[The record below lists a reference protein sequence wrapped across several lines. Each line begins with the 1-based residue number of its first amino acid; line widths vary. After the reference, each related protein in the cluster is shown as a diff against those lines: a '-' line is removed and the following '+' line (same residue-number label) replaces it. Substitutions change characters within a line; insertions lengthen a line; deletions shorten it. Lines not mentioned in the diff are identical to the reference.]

1 MRLLHRAQKLQNNTD
16 ESIERL
22 YKKLYTTMKKNR
34 ILLFLLT
41 LVLAACN
48 QKSPDADKVV
58 QEEKSE
64 KKDSENIIHRLPV
77 LHGVDTVKSGK
88 NVYIIEVHREAFDS
102 LGIVTDDMGYRYAD
116 NSLKISV
123 RKNGSSLFYRTFK
136 KKDFLHLLDAE
147 FAKHSILDGCR
158 FLQVHEGMVSFS
170 LAVSYPD
177 SDMSRPFKL
186 NIGPDGSYMI
196 VKNDDLEDEY
206 ISDSLSSDG
215 V

>member
-1 MRLLHRAQKLQNNTD
+1 
-16 ESIERL
+16 
-22 YKKLYTTMKKNR
+22 MKKNR
-34 ILLFLLT
+34 ILLILLT
-41 LVLAACN
+41 LVLVACN

>member
-1 MRLLHRAQKLQNNTD
+1 MK
-16 ESIERL
+16 EL
-22 YKKLYTTMKKNR
+22 YDTMKKNS
-34 ILLFLLT
+34 ILLLLLT

-58 QEEKSE
+58 QEKKTE

-77 LHGVDTVKSGK
+77 LHGADTVKSGK
-88 NVYIIEVHREAFDS
+88 NVYVIEVHREAFDS

-116 NSLKISV
+116 NSLKIAV
-123 RKNGSSLFYRTFK
+123 KKNGSVLFNRTFR

-206 ISDSLSSDG
+206 ISDSISSDG

>member
-1 MRLLHRAQKLQNNTD
+1 MLA
-16 ESIERL
+16 
-22 YKKLYTTMKKNR
+22 M
-34 ILLFLLT
+34 
-41 LVLAACN
+41 VLGACN
-48 QKSPDADKVV
+48 KKAQSTG
-58 QEEKSE
+58 QEAVNEQAPAKT
-64 KKDSENIIHRLPV
+64 ENTILRLPT
-77 LHGVDTVKSGK
+77 LHAEDTVMSGK
-88 NVYIIEVHREAFDS
+88 NVYVLMIHREACDS
-102 LGIVTDDMGYRYAD
+102 LGIVTDELGYRYAD
-116 NSLKISV
+116 NLLNISV
-123 RKNGSSLFYRTFK
+123 KKNDAVLFNRTFK

-158 FLQVHEGMVSFS
+158 FLQVHEGMVTFS

>member
-1 MRLLHRAQKLQNNTD
+1 
-16 ESIERL
+16 
-22 YKKLYTTMKKNR
+22 MKKQL
-34 ILLFLLT
+34 ISLLMFS
-41 LVLAACN
+41 LVLCACN
-48 QKSPDADKVV
+48 KKTQSTESATTN
-58 QEEKSE
+58 EKPKTE
-64 KKDSENIIHRLPV
+64 AENILHRLPT
-77 LHGVDTVKSGK
+77 LHVEDTVKSGS
-88 NVYIIEVHREAFDS
+88 NVYALMINREACDS
-102 LGIVTDDMGYRYAD
+102 LGIVTDEMGYRYAD
-116 NSLKISV
+116 NLLNISV
-123 RKNGSSLFYRTFK
+123 KKNDAVLFNRTFK

-158 FLQVHEGMVSFS
+158 FLQVHEGMVTFS

-196 VKNDDLEDEY
+196 VKNDDLEEEY

>member
-1 MRLLHRAQKLQNNTD
+1 
-16 ESIERL
+16 
-22 YKKLYTTMKKNR
+22 MKKNC
-34 ILLFLLT
+34 ILLLLFT
-41 LVLAACN
+41 LVFAACN
-48 QKSPDADKVV
+48 QKSSDVDKVT
-58 QEEKSE
+58 QEKKTE
-64 KKDSENIIHRLPV
+64 KKDSGNIIHRLPV
-77 LHGVDTVKSGK
+77 LHAVDTVTSGK
-88 NVYIIEVHREAFDS
+88 NVYVIEVHREAFDS

-116 NSLKISV
+116 NSLKIAV
-123 RKNGSSLFYRTFK
+123 RKNGSVLFNRTFR

-147 FAKHSILDGCR
+147 FASHSILDGCR